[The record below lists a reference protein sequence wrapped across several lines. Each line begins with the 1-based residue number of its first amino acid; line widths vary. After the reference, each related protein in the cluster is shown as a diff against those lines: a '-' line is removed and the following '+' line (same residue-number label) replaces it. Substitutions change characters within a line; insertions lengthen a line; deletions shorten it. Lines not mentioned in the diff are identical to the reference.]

1 MIVETLAVG
10 TELLL
15 GQITN
20 TNAKNIAARLAES
33 GFTHLHQTVVG
44 DNAGRMGSAILSA
57 TKRSDGLI
65 ITGGIG
71 PTADDITREAVA
83 AVAGVPLVYDTT
95 YERVLRERW
104 SKLRPDIPFPESNLR
119 QAYRPEGSHVVVNP
133 KGSAPGFRI
142 RIGDCWVF
150 ALPGVPA
157 EMLDMLD
164 EIVLPFL
171 REEAGEGG
179 VVVSRVLRSW
189 GMSEAKVGEELQEL
203 FDRSENP
210 SIAFLAS
217 AGEIKIRI
225 TALAQSDA
233 EARSLI
239 APVESE
245 VRDLIG
251 DRIFGAD
258 DETIERL
265 IRRELELR
273 GWTIGTAESA
283 TGGLVGRRLTSLP
296 GASETFR
303 GSVVAY
309 ASDLK
314 TSILGVPADT
324 IEEHG
329 VVSEATAEAMAQGA
343 RSVLEV
349 DVAVA
354 VTGSA
359 GPEPLEQPVGT
370 MIVAVATPVC
380 SKVRTLHMPGDRE
393 RVRAYTATAALHIV
407 LRAIQQT

>member
-71 PTADDITREAVA
+71 PTADDITRDAVA

-104 SKLRPDIPFPESNLR
+104 SKLRPDKPFPESNLR

-258 DETIERL
+258 DETIERV

>member
-15 GQITN
+15 GQIAN
-20 TNAKNIAARLAES
+20 TNAKEIATRLAES
-33 GFTHLHQTVVG
+33 GFTHLNQTVVG
-44 DNAGRMGSAILSA
+44 DNAGRIETAIREASV
-57 TKRSDGLI
+57 RSDALI

-71 PTADDITREAVA
+71 PTADDITRDAVA
-83 AVAGVPLVYDTT
+83 AVADVSLAYDQT
-95 YERVLRERW
+95 YEHVLRERW
-104 SKLRPDIPFPESNLR
+104 NRMRPNRPFPESNLR
-119 QAYRPEGSHVVVNP
+119 QAYRPEGSHIVVNP
-133 KGSAPGFRI
+133 MGSAPGFRI

-157 EMLDMLD
+157 EMLDMVED
-164 EIVLPFL
+164 DVLPFL
-171 REEAGEGG
+171 RQEAGDGR

-189 GMSEAKVGEELQEL
+189 GMSEAKVGEDLQEL
-203 FDRSENP
+203 FDKSANP
-210 SIAFLAS
+210 TIAFLAS

-225 TALAQSDA
+225 TALAESDA
-233 EARSLI
+233 EARSI
-239 APVESE
+239 IEPVEQE
-245 VRDLIG
+245 VRARIG

-258 DETIERL
+258 DETIERV
-265 IRRELELR
+265 IRRELEER

-303 GSVVAY
+303 GSVGAY

-314 TSILGVPADT
+314 RSILGVSEST
-324 IEEHG
+324 IDEHG
-329 VVSEATAEAMAQGA
+329 VVSEPTAEAMAEGA
-343 RSVLEV
+343 RSVLGV

-370 MIVAVATPVC
+370 MIVAVATPT
-380 SKVRTLHMPGDRE
+380 STTVRTLHMPGDRE
-393 RVRAYTATAALHIV
+393 RVRAHTATAALHLV
-407 LRAIQQT
+407 LRAILDS

>member
-104 SKLRPDIPFPESNLR
+104 SKLRPDKPFPESNLR

>member
-71 PTADDITREAVA
+71 PTADDITRDAVA

-104 SKLRPDIPFPESNLR
+104 SKLRPDKPFPESNLR

-189 GMSEAKVGEELQEL
+189 GMSEANVGEELQEL

-258 DETIERL
+258 DETIERV

-370 MIVAVATPVC
+370 MIVAVVTPVC

>member
-15 GQITN
+15 GQIAN
-20 TNAKNIAARLAES
+20 TNAKEIATRLAES
-33 GFTHLHQTVVG
+33 GFTHLNQTVVG
-44 DNAGRMGSAILSA
+44 DNAGRIETAIREASV
-57 TKRSDGLI
+57 RSDALI

-71 PTADDITREAVA
+71 PTADDITRDAVA
-83 AVAGVPLVYDTT
+83 AVADVSLAYDQT
-95 YERVLRERW
+95 YEHVLRERW
-104 SKLRPDIPFPESNLR
+104 NRMRPNRPFPESNLR
-119 QAYRPEGSHVVVNP
+119 QAYRPEGSHIVVNP
-133 KGSAPGFRI
+133 MGSAPGFRI

-157 EMLDMLD
+157 EMLDMVED
-164 EIVLPFL
+164 DVLPFL
-171 REEAGEGG
+171 RQEAGDGR

-189 GMSEAKVGEELQEL
+189 GMSEAKVGEDLQEL
-203 FDRSENP
+203 FDKSANP
-210 SIAFLAS
+210 TIAFLAS

-225 TALAQSDA
+225 TALAESDA
-233 EARSLI
+233 EARSI
-239 APVESE
+239 IEPVEQE
-245 VRDLIG
+245 VRARIG

-258 DETIERL
+258 DETIERV
-265 IRRELELR
+265 IRRELEER

-314 TSILGVPADT
+314 RSILGVSEST
-324 IEEHG
+324 IDEHG
-329 VVSEATAEAMAQGA
+329 VVSEPTAEAMAEGA
-343 RSVLEV
+343 RSVLGV

-370 MIVAVATPVC
+370 MIVAVATPT
-380 SKVRTLHMPGDRE
+380 STTVRTLHMPGDRE
-393 RVRAYTATAALHIV
+393 RVRAHTATAALHLV
-407 LRAIQQT
+407 LRAILDS

>member
-1 MIVETLAVG
+1 VIVETLAVG

-20 TNAKNIAARLAES
+20 TNARNIATRLADS
-33 GFTHLHQTVVG
+33 GFTHLYQSVVG
-44 DNAGRMGSAILSA
+44 DNALRMESAIRDAAS
-57 TKRSDGLI
+57 RSDALI

-71 PTADDITREAVA
+71 PTADDITRDAVA
-83 AVAGVPLVYDTT
+83 VVAGVELVYDQA
-95 YERVLRERW
+95 YEHVLRERW
-104 SKLRPDIPFPESNLR
+104 TRLRPDRPFPESNLR
-119 QAYRPEGSHVVVNP
+119 QAFRPEGADLIANA

-142 RIGDCWVF
+142 EVDDCWIFV
-150 ALPGVPA
+150 LPGVPQ
-157 EMLDMLD
+157 EMLAMLD

-171 REEAGEGG
+171 RDEADDGR

-189 GMSEAKVGEELQEL
+189 GMSEAKVGEELQEV

-210 SIAFLAS
+210 TIAFLAS

-225 TALAQSDA
+225 TALAESDD

-239 APVESE
+239 APVEAE
-245 VRDLIG
+245 VRDRIG
-251 DRIFGAD
+251 ERIFGAD
-258 DETIERL
+258 DETIERV
-265 IRRELELR
+265 IRTELESR

-296 GASETFR
+296 GASATFR

-314 TSILGVPADT
+314 SSILGVPAGT
-324 IEEHG
+324 IDEHG
-329 VVSEATAEAMAQGA
+329 IVSEATARAMAEGA
-343 RSVLEV
+343 RSVLGV

-370 MIVAVATPVC
+370 MIVAVETPDH
-380 SKVRTLHMPGDRE
+380 SSVRTLHLPGDRE
-393 RVRAYTATAALHIV
+393 RVRAYTATAALHLV
-407 LRAIQQT
+407 RMAIIRS

>member
-20 TNAKNIAARLAES
+20 TNAREIATRLAES
-33 GFTHLHQTVVG
+33 GFTHLNQTVIG
-44 DNAGRMGSAILSA
+44 DNAGRLESAIRTA
-57 TKRSDGLI
+57 AARADALI

-71 PTADDITREAVA
+71 PTADDITRDAVA
-83 AVAGVPLVYDTT
+83 AVAGVPLVYDET
-95 YERVLRERW
+95 YDRVLRERW
-104 SKLRPDIPFPESNLR
+104 SRLRPDMPFPESNLR
-119 QAYRPEGSHVVVNP
+119 QAFRPEGARIVVNP
-133 KGSAPGFRI
+133 KGSAPGFGI
-142 RIGDCWVF
+142 EIGDCWVF

-157 EMLDMLD
+157 EMLDMVD
-164 EIVLPFL
+164 ELVLPFL
-171 REEAGEGG
+171 RAKAGGG
-179 VVVSRVLRSW
+179 RVVVSRVLRSW
-189 GMSEAKVGEELQEL
+189 GMSEAKVGEDLQDL
-203 FDRSENP
+203 FDSSENP
-210 SIAFLAS
+210 TIAFLAS

-225 TALAQSDA
+225 TALAESDA
-233 EARSLI
+233 DARLLI
-239 APVESE
+239 APIEQE
-245 VRDLIG
+245 VRDRIG

-258 DETIERL
+258 DETIERV

-314 TSILGVPADT
+314 TSILGVPETT
-324 IEEHG
+324 IGEHG
-329 VVSEATAEAMAQGA
+329 VVSEATAEAMAEGA
-343 RSVLEV
+343 RAVLGV

-370 MIVAVATPVC
+370 MIVAVATPEI
-380 SKVRTLHMPGDRE
+380 STVRTLHMPGDRE
-393 RVRAYTATAALHIV
+393 RVRTYTATAALHLV
-407 LRAIQQT
+407 LRAILGS

>member
-71 PTADDITREAVA
+71 PTADDITRDAVA

-104 SKLRPDIPFPESNLR
+104 SKLRSDKPFPESNLR

-142 RIGDCWVF
+142 RIADCWVF

-258 DETIERL
+258 DETIERV

-314 TSILGVPADT
+314 LSILGVPADT

-343 RSVLEV
+343 LSVLDV

-393 RVRAYTATAALHIV
+393 RIRAYTATAALHLV

>member
-1 MIVETLAVG
+1 MIVETLAIG

-15 GQITN
+15 GQIAN
-20 TNAKNIAARLAES
+20 TNAKEIATRLAES
-33 GFTHLHQTVVG
+33 GFTHLNQAVVG
-44 DNAGRMGSAILSA
+44 DNAGRIETAIREASERA
-57 TKRSDGLI
+57 DALI

-71 PTADDITREAVA
+71 PTADDITRDAVA
-83 AVAGVPLVYDTT
+83 SVAGVSLAYDRT
-95 YERVLRERW
+95 YEHVLRERW
-104 SKLRPDIPFPESNLR
+104 TRLRPDRPFPESNLR
-119 QAYRPEGSHVVVNP
+119 QAFRPEGAHIVVNP

-157 EMLDMLD
+157 EMLDMVD
-164 EIVLPFL
+164 ELVLPFL
-171 REEAGEGG
+171 RAEAGEGR

-203 FDRSENP
+203 FDKSENP
-210 SIAFLAS
+210 TIAFLAS
-217 AGEIKIRI
+217 AGEIKIRV
-225 TALAQSDA
+225 TALAETDA
-233 EARSLI
+233 EAQAII
-239 APVESE
+239 APVERE
-245 VRDLIG
+245 VRDRIG
-251 DRIFGAD
+251 GRIFGVD
-258 DETIERL
+258 DETVERV
-265 IRRELELR
+265 IRRELEQR

-314 TSILGVPADT
+314 SSILGVPEAT
-324 IEEHG
+324 INEHG
-329 VVSEATAEAMAQGA
+329 VVSEATAEAMAEGA
-343 RSVLEV
+343 RSVLGV

-370 MIVAVATPVC
+370 MIVAVATPT
-380 SKVRTLHMPGDRE
+380 SSTVRTLHLPGDRE
-393 RVRAYTATAALHIV
+393 RVRAYTATAALHLV
-407 LRAIQQT
+407 LRAILES

>member
-15 GQITN
+15 GQIAN
-20 TNAKNIAARLAES
+20 TNAKEIASRLAES
-33 GFTHLHQTVVG
+33 GFTHLNQSVVG
-44 DNAGRMGSAILSA
+44 DNAGRMEAAILRASQ
-57 TKRSDGLI
+57 RSDALI

-71 PTADDITREAVA
+71 PTADDITRDAVA
-83 AVAGVPLVYDTT
+83 AVAGVPLMYDET
-95 YERVLRERW
+95 YEHVLRERW
-104 SKLRPDIPFPESNLR
+104 NRLRPDRQFPESNLR
-119 QAYRPEGSHVVVNP
+119 QAFRPEGAHIVVNP

-142 RIGDCWVF
+142 EVGDCWVF

-157 EMLDMLD
+157 EMLGMVD

-171 REEAGEGG
+171 REEAGDGS

-203 FDRSENP
+203 FDRSSNP
-210 SIAFLAS
+210 TIAFLAS

-225 TALAQSDA
+225 TALAETDA
-233 EARSLI
+233 EARLLI
-239 APVESE
+239 APIEEE
-245 VRDLIG
+245 VRKRIG

-258 DETIERL
+258 EETIERV
-265 IRRELELR
+265 IRRKLEAR

-283 TGGLVGRRLTSLP
+283 TGGLVGRRLTNLP
-296 GASETFR
+296 GASATFR

-314 TSILGVPADT
+314 TSILGVPDAT
-324 IEEHG
+324 IDEHG
-329 VVSEATAEAMAQGA
+329 VVSEATAEAMASGA
-343 RSVLEV
+343 RSVLGV

-370 MIVAVATPVC
+370 MIVAVATPTNSTVT
-380 SKVRTLHMPGDRE
+380 TLYLPGDRE
-393 RVRAYTATAALHIV
+393 RVRAYTATAALHLV
-407 LRAIQQT
+407 LSAILGS

>member
-20 TNAKNIAARLAES
+20 TNAREIATRLAES
-33 GFTHLHQTVVG
+33 GFTHLNQTVIG
-44 DNAGRMGSAILSA
+44 DNAGRLESAIRTAAARADAL
-57 TKRSDGLI
+57 L

-71 PTADDITREAVA
+71 PTADDITRDAVA
-83 AVAGVPLVYDTT
+83 AVAGVPLVYDET
-95 YERVLRERW
+95 YDRVLRERW
-104 SKLRPDIPFPESNLR
+104 SRLRPDRPFPESNLR
-119 QAYRPEGSHVVVNP
+119 QAFRPEGARIVVNP
-133 KGSAPGFRI
+133 KGSAPGFGLE
-142 RIGDCWVF
+142 IGDCWVF

-157 EMLDMLD
+157 EMLDMVD
-164 EIVLPFL
+164 ELVLPFL
-171 REEAGEGG
+171 RAEAGGG
-179 VVVSRVLRSW
+179 RVVVSRVLRSW
-189 GMSEAKVGEELQEL
+189 GMSEAKVGEVLQDL
-203 FDRSENP
+203 FDSSENP
-210 SIAFLAS
+210 TIAFLAS

-225 TALAQSDA
+225 TALAESDA
-233 EARSLI
+233 DARLLI
-239 APVESE
+239 APIEHE
-245 VRDLIG
+245 VRDRIG

-258 DETIERL
+258 DETIERV
-265 IRRELELR
+265 IRRQLESR

-314 TSILGVPADT
+314 TSILGVPEAT
-324 IEEHG
+324 IDEHG
-329 VVSEATAEAMAQGA
+329 VVSEATAEAMAEGA
-343 RSVLEV
+343 RTVLGV

-370 MIVAVATPVC
+370 MIVAVATPEITT
-380 SKVRTLHMPGDRE
+380 VRTLHMPGDRE
-393 RVRAYTATAALHIV
+393 RVRSYTATAALHLV
-407 LRAIQQT
+407 LRAILES

>member
-20 TNAKNIAARLAES
+20 TNAREIATRLAES
-33 GFTHLHQTVVG
+33 GFTHLNQTVIG
-44 DNAGRMGSAILSA
+44 DNAGRLESAIRTAAARADAL
-57 TKRSDGLI
+57 L

-71 PTADDITREAVA
+71 PTADDITRDAVA
-83 AVAGVPLVYDTT
+83 AVAGVPLVYDET
-95 YERVLRERW
+95 YDRVLRERW
-104 SKLRPDIPFPESNLR
+104 SRLRPDRPFPESNLR
-119 QAYRPEGSHVVVNP
+119 QAFRPEGARIVVNP
-133 KGSAPGFRI
+133 KGSAPGFGLE
-142 RIGDCWVF
+142 IGDCWVF

-157 EMLDMLD
+157 EMLDMVD
-164 EIVLPFL
+164 ELVLPFL
-171 REEAGEGG
+171 RAEAGGG
-179 VVVSRVLRSW
+179 RVVVSRVLRSW
-189 GMSEAKVGEELQEL
+189 GMSEAKVGEELQDL
-203 FDRSENP
+203 FDSSENP
-210 SIAFLAS
+210 TIAFLAS

-225 TALAQSDA
+225 TALAESDA
-233 EARSLI
+233 DARLLI
-239 APVESE
+239 APIEQE
-245 VRDLIG
+245 VRDRIG

-258 DETIERL
+258 DETIERV
-265 IRRELELR
+265 IRRQLESR

-314 TSILGVPADT
+314 TSILGVPEAT
-324 IEEHG
+324 IDEHG
-329 VVSEATAEAMAQGA
+329 VVSEATAEAMAEGA
-343 RSVLEV
+343 RTVLGV

-370 MIVAVATPVC
+370 MIVAVATPEITT
-380 SKVRTLHMPGDRE
+380 VRTLHMPGDRE
-393 RVRAYTATAALHIV
+393 RVRSYTATAALHLV
-407 LRAIQQT
+407 LRAILES

>member
-15 GQITN
+15 GQIAN
-20 TNAKNIAARLAES
+20 TNAKEIATRLAES
-33 GFTHLHQTVVG
+33 GFTHLNQTVVG
-44 DNAGRMGSAILSA
+44 DNAGRIETAIREASV
-57 TKRSDGLI
+57 RSDALI

-71 PTADDITREAVA
+71 PTADDITRDAVA
-83 AVAGVPLVYDTT
+83 AVADVSLAYDQT
-95 YERVLRERW
+95 YEHVLRERW
-104 SKLRPDIPFPESNLR
+104 NRMRPNRPFPESNLR
-119 QAYRPEGSHVVVNP
+119 QAYRPEGSHIVVNP
-133 KGSAPGFRI
+133 MGSAPGFRI

-157 EMLDMLD
+157 EMLDMVED
-164 EIVLPFL
+164 DVLPFL
-171 REEAGEGG
+171 RQEAGDGR

-189 GMSEAKVGEELQEL
+189 GMSEAKVGEDLQEL
-203 FDRSENP
+203 FDKSANP
-210 SIAFLAS
+210 TIAFLAS

-225 TALAQSDA
+225 TALAESDA
-233 EARSLI
+233 EARAI
-239 APVESE
+239 IEPVEQE
-245 VRDLIG
+245 VRARIG

-258 DETIERL
+258 DETIERV
-265 IRRELELR
+265 IRRELEER

-314 TSILGVPADT
+314 RSILGVSEST
-324 IEEHG
+324 IDEHG
-329 VVSEATAEAMAQGA
+329 VVSEPTAEAMAEGA
-343 RSVLEV
+343 RSVLGV

-370 MIVAVATPVC
+370 MIVAVATPT
-380 SKVRTLHMPGDRE
+380 STTVRTLHMPGDRE
-393 RVRAYTATAALHIV
+393 RVRAHTATAALHLV
-407 LRAIQQT
+407 LRAILDS

>member
-20 TNAKNIAARLAES
+20 TNARNIATRLAES

-44 DNAGRMGSAILSA
+44 DNAGRMESAIQRA
-57 TKRSDGLI
+57 TRRSDGLI

-71 PTADDITREAVA
+71 PTADDITRDAVA

-95 YERVLRERW
+95 YEHVLRERW
-104 SKLRPDIPFPESNLR
+104 SRLWPDRPFPESNLR
-119 QAYRPEGSHVVVNP
+119 QAYRPEGAHVVVNP
-133 KGSAPGFRI
+133 KGTAPGFRI
-142 RIGDCWVF
+142 RIGECWVF
-150 ALPGVPA
+150 ALPGVSA
-157 EMLDMLD
+157 EMLDMVD

-171 REEAGEGG
+171 RAEAGGGG

-189 GMSEAKVGEELQEL
+189 GMSEAKVGEELEEL
-203 FDRSENP
+203 FGRSENP

-225 TALAQSDA
+225 TALANSDV

-251 DRIFGAD
+251 DRIFGTD
-258 DETIERL
+258 DDTIERV
-265 IRRELELR
+265 IRRELESR
-273 GWTIGTAESA
+273 RWTIGTAESA

-314 TSILGVPADT
+314 KSILGVPGET
-324 IEEHG
+324 IDEHG
-329 VVSEATAEAMAQGA
+329 VVSEATAEAMARGA
-343 RSVLEV
+343 RSVLGV

-380 SKVRTLHMPGDRE
+380 SRVTTLHMPGDRE
-393 RVRAYTATAALHIV
+393 RVREYTATAALHLV